1 MAITA
6 KSNPVAP
13 IRHTWTGDLY
23 DFILKFD
30 TVTGTADPDG
40 VNPDLSTDDEV
51 VVAHQ
56 GTNAG
61 EYTITFAEHVKPYEM
76 LWGDASILG
85 DQAQLDAKVVSYT
98 QSTGVLLVKVYD
110 EDDTSGISAAAN
122 SNDVTVQVRCVFT
135 RSGGGT
141 V

>member
-6 KSNPVAP
+6 KSNAVAP
-13 IRHTWTGDLY
+13 LRHCWNGDVY
-23 DFILKFD
+23 EFVCKFD

-40 VNPDLSTDDEV
+40 VNPDLSGDSEV

-61 EYTITFAEHVKPYEM
+61 EYLITFAEKVKPYEL

-98 QSTGVLLVKVYD
+98 QSTGVLLIKVYD

-122 SNDVTVQVRCVFT
+122 SNDVTVQVRCMFT